1 MAKDPQ
7 TNLNMSEFIDALERG
22 KRTYECFKYGLEI
35 ANRLANYEQV
45 ERELLARVDIAKASA
60 VKAESDARA
69 VAEKCE
75 QDTIE
80 ARGRAARAIETVKQ
94 EESAKVEELH
104 NSTLAKASELKAEL
118 AVLAERVED
127 KKRELADLSK
137 RSVESVNEIKKI
149 EKQLENVREAKRAL
163 LEA

>member
-22 KRTYECFKYGLEI
+22 KRTYEGFKCGLEI

-45 ERELLARVDIAKASA
+45 ERELLSRVDIAKASA
-60 VKAESDARA
+60 TKAEADACE
-69 VAEKCE
+69 VVEKCE
-75 QDTIE
+75 QDIIA
-80 ARGRAARAIETVKQ
+80 ARGRASRAIETVKQ
-94 EESAKVEELH
+94 EESAKVEGLR
-104 NSTLAKASELKAEL
+104 SATLATAGELNAEL
-118 AVLAERVED
+118 VALSSRVED
-127 KKRELADLSK
+127 KKRELADLAK
-137 RSVESVNEIKKI
+137 RSVESVNEIRKI